1 MASSRQ
7 QRPRARK
14 SFLSRQASS
23 LRRADRMKVIGGIL
37 AFLIACLMIGVG
49 LEPILV
55 DWSSQQQAPPPVA
68 TSAPDQPSQYEQEL
82 RAAIEQQPDNPQPVV
97 SLANLLVA
105 QDRGDEAV
113 QWYERAIEL
122 DPERLQT
129 RLDFGYA
136 LTRRGSFADA
146 EIQFERAIA
155 INPESADAHY
165 LLGEL
170 YLSWQPQRLSDARAA
185 FEQAIAVQPGS
196 VAAEQAAMALA
207 ELDQVSASPVASPAA
222 TAMVESG
229 EDGS

>member
-1 MASSRQ
+1 V
-7 QRPRARK
+7 
-14 SFLSRQASS
+14 F
-23 LRRADRMKVIGGIL
+23 GGVL
-37 AFLIACLMIGVG
+37 AFLIVCLMIGVG

-55 DWSSQQQAPPPVA
+55 DWSSQQESPQQVA
-68 TSAPDQPSQYEQEL
+68 TTAPDQPSQYEQEL
-82 RAAIEQQPDNPQPVV
+82 RAAVEQQPDNPQPMI

-113 QWYERAIEL
+113 QWYERAIAQ
-122 DPERLQT
+122 DPDRLQS

-155 INPESADAHY
+155 IDPESADAHY

-170 YLSWQPQRLSDARAA
+170 YLAWQPQRLSEARAA

-196 VAAEQAAMALA
+196 VAAEQAEMALA
-207 ELDQVSASPVASPAA
+207 EVSAALASPVASPAA
-222 TAMVESG
+222 SPVATGV